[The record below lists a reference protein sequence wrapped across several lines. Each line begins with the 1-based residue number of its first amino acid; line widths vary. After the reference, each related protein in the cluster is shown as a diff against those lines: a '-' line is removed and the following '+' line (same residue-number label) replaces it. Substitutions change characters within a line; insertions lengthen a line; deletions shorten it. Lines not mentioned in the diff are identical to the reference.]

1 MNNTTTFPHRVRYNN
16 YLNDIEEPNIIENNV
31 VTSIENNN
39 NPHPDT
45 NIVID
50 TEIYIPGSTDETYIQ
65 NNQTNQNTPNN
76 TQNTPTP
83 NDTNIDIEL
92 QNFNEECV
100 ICLDEINLGN
110 KHIEYDTIV
119 LKCNHAFHYHC
130 YLQWIIDSYQVFYN
144 KTKCPLCNQLV
155 GNKSKYYPILRK
167 KHHHIIENLG
177 KVEDNLNNPFF

>member
-1 MNNTTTFPHRVRYNN
+1 MNNTTYPHRVRYNN
-16 YLNDIEEPNIIENNV
+16 YLNDVEELNNM
-31 VTSIENNN
+31 ENNN
-39 NPHPDT
+39 SHPDT

-50 TEIYIPGSTDETYIQ
+50 TEIDILNNTEENYIQ
-65 NNQTNQNTPNN
+65 NTPDN
-76 TQNTPTP
+76 TQNKQTDQNKQTAQHKS
-83 NDTNIDIEL
+83 NDTSIDIEI

-110 KHIEYDTIV
+110 KHIEYDTII

-155 GNKSKYYPILRK
+155 GNKSKFYPILRK

-177 KVEDNLNNPFF
+177 KAEDTLNNPFF